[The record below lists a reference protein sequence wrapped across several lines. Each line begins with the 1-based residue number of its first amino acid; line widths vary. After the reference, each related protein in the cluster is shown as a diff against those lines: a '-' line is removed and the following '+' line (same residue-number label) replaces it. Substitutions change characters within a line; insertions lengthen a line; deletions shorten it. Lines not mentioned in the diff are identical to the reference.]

1 MCIRRQQK
9 LIAIKIHEMETIES
23 KALAETFWSVEN
35 NKHAIFSDEF
45 RLRQNYRKV
54 FRFSIREK
62 PSSGPKMDRIKLIS
76 A

>member
-35 NKHAIFSDEF
+35 NKQAIFSDEF
-45 RLRQNYRKV
+45 RFKQNYRKV
-54 FRFSIREK
+54 SRFSIRKK
-62 PSSGPKMDRIKLIS
+62 PPTGPKMGAIKWIS